1 MLKDKL
7 NTKSL
12 PRRTADAIIN
22 LLHTENYRIGA
33 KLPNEPELAEMF
45 EVSRSTIRA
54 ALSILREKG
63 IVYTRRGSGTF
74 VADYRREND
83 PEYDPLGL
91 SLVYDKRKLAMDLL
105 DVRLMIEPRC
115 AMLAAQNADARDI
128 EKLIQICDEF
138 DALVAAGKSYVEK
151 DMEFHLAV
159 ANCSGN
165 PVIHGLIPY
174 IHQMQIL
181 TNRIAPRR
189 RQMATASEHRRIAE
203 AIRNRR
209 GADAY
214 DLMQF
219 HLNIIRERF
228 ADAARAEQHLK

>member
-1 MLKDKL
+1 MPDDRL

-12 PRRTADAIIN
+12 PQRTADAIVN
-22 LLHTENYRIGA
+22 LLHTQNLRVGA
-33 KLPNEPELAEMF
+33 KLPGEQELAAKF
-45 EVSRSTIRA
+45 EVSRSTVRA

-63 IVYTRRGSGTF
+63 ILRTERGAGTF
-74 VADYRREND
+74 VADYRNGSD
-83 PEYDPLGL
+83 TEYDPLGL
-91 SLVYDKRKLAMDLL
+91 SLIYDKKKLVMDLL

-115 AMLAAQNADARDI
+115 ALLAAQNAVSRDI
-128 EKLIQICDEF
+128 ETLFHICDEF
-138 DALVAAGKSYVEK
+138 DALIAAGKSYVDM

-165 PVIHGLIPY
+165 PVLHNLIPY

-189 RQMATASEHRRIAE
+189 RQLATASEHRKIAE
-203 AIRNRR
+203 AIRDRR

-228 ADAARAEQHLK
+228 AEDGPN